1 MRCLI
6 LGGTGFLGVNLTNL
20 LINLGNEVTVFSS
33 GANKDLVQVAFFVAL
48 GLGMCRD
55 FNGPESSSQKK
66 RGLDTGFA
74 CWCA

>member
-33 GANKDLVQVAFFVAL
+33 GANKDFLDYGLKSKLVS
-48 GLGMCRD
+48 G
-55 FNGPESSSQKK
+55 NP
-66 RGLDTGFA
+66 
-74 CWCA
+74 

>member
-33 GANKDLVQVAFFVAL
+33 GANKD
-48 GLGMCRD
+48 
-55 FNGPESSSQKK
+55 
-66 RGLDTGFA
+66 
-74 CWCA
+74 